1 MKYNTNTSLLAARL
15 FRRGHR
21 RSAGFLFLS
30 RWGSGSSAVSKTADE
45 GSIPSLDVPSLTTHI
60 LSTAST
66 VTHGRTKVSAE
77 IPCKIPQR
85 SVQDGVNLDC
95 EVGVVNR

>member
-1 MKYNTNTSLLAARL
+1 MILTINNMNKNLSAARL
-15 FRRGHR
+15 FREGHR
-21 RSAGFLFLS
+21 WLTGFPFL
-30 RWGSGSSAVSKTADE
+30 A
-45 GSIPSLDVPSLTTHI
+45 THI

-77 IPCKIPQR
+77 ITCKIPRR

-95 EVGVVNR
+95 EAGVVNR